1 MKELIAKLGK
11 CDNERSNGYLGLRRL
26 HYNSCSINRFFINIS
41 CSNILKRLLQRWYK
55 FSSHLNSMEVQDRM
69 RLASPAEIVFIGN
82 RAFVASAATRAALP
96 DPLW

>member
-11 CDNERSNGYLGLRRL
+11 CDNKRSNGYLGLRRL